1 MKIGNWL
8 IFCFKFQPIYIYQQY
23 FLFRLKISV
32 QSILKEVVKFD
43 LFKNILLIGGGL
55 GNMFV
60 EVMNYHRWSDMV
72 LVPGSVSFVYT
83 TETIV
88 SEVSGMDCT
97 GVK

>member
-1 MKIGNWL
+1 
-8 IFCFKFQPIYIYQQY
+8 
-23 FLFRLKISV
+23 
-32 QSILKEVVKFD
+32 
-43 LFKNILLIGGGL
+43 
-55 GNMFV
+55 MFV

-83 TETIV
+83 NETIV